1 MKIANITVVAVAA
14 IGGANSAAVV
24 DDQAATKKKSSL
36 SQFLPSFPGETLLTT
51 FKTIQDNNHIEAAN
65 RKLEGQT
72 ITNTAAALFPKSAKD
87 GKAAI
92 AKSSKEAS
100 TKSSNLFDT
109 APKSSKEVKS
119 SKGGDGAAASCDAIQ
134 AKLDVCEAAA
144 NVPHWLF
151 VQMADMCALIDNGD
165 GTYSLESS
173 KFHPDTEM
181 FSDRPFQ
188 LEKTIPTD
196 EAFAEFG
203 KAFDD
208 GKGAPNAALT
218 IVDDDTSKDVV
229 VSVFAE
235 AYTKGD
241 VYGYKLKQSASQ
253 ESVMSLEDLMGGEDS
268 VVFDHCSMFIDFG
281 FIVHTRVII

>member
-24 DDQAATKKKSSL
+24 DDQAVTKKKSSSL
-36 SQFLPSFPGETLLTT
+36 SRSKILPSFPGETLLNAVN
-51 FKTIQDNNHIEAAN
+51 KIQDDRRHIEAAN

-119 SKGGDGAAASCDAIQ
+119 SKGGDGAAVSCDAIQ

-165 GTYSLESS
+165 GKYSLESS

-181 FSDRPFQ
+181 FSDPPFQ

-196 EAFAEFG
+196 EA
-203 KAFDD
+203 AFDD
-208 GKGAPNAALT
+208 GKGC
-218 IVDDDTSKDVV
+218 
-229 VSVFAE
+229 
-235 AYTKGD
+235 
-241 VYGYKLKQSASQ
+241 
-253 ESVMSLEDLMGGEDS
+253 LMP
-268 VVFDHCSMFIDFG
+268 
-281 FIVHTRVII
+281 R

>member
-1 MKIANITVVAVAA
+1 MKIANITVAAAVLSF
-14 IGGANSAAVV
+14 IGGAYSAAVV
-24 DDQAATKKKSSL
+24 DDQAVTKKKSS
-36 SQFLPSFPGETLLTT
+36 SSRSNFLPSFPGETLLHM
-51 FKTIQDNNHIEAAN
+51 FSTIEDNNRRIQAAT
-65 RKLEGQT
+65 RKLESHIT
-72 ITNTAAALFPKSAKD
+72 TNTAAALFPKSAKD

-173 KFHPDTEM
+173 KFHPDTEI

-188 LEKTIPTD
+188 LEETQSTEEWFEGFD
-196 EAFAEFG
+196 EQ
-203 KAFDD
+203 FDD

-235 AYTKGD
+235 AYTKWD

-253 ESVMSLEDLMGGEDS
+253 ESVMSLEELMGGEDS
-268 VVFDHCSMFIDFG
+268 VVFDHCSMFIDA
-281 FIVHTRVII
+281 